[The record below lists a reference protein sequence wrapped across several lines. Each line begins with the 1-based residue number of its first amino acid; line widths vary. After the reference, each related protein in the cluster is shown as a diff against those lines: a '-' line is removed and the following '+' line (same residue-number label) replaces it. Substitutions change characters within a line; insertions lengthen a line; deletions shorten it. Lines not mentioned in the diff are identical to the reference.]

1 MGEVIH
7 VAFGAERM
15 WEQTHAKTV
24 DGLIS
29 VGALFGDDEPLM
41 RAKGECVTR
50 LLREIVEEAPSLQF
64 NTELPGDLTAEQTD
78 LVRAAIKHA
87 ALRGIQAGMT
97 HSIQALMASI
107 YDLCT
112 SKLSARPS

>member
-15 WEQTHAKTV
+15 WEQTHAKTA
-24 DGLIS
+24 DGLVS
-29 VGALFGDDEPLM
+29 VGAMFGDDEPLM
-41 RAKGECVTR
+41 RAKADVVTR

-64 NTELPGDLTAEQTD
+64 NTELPGDLTSDQTE

-87 ALRGIQAGMT
+87 ALKGIQAGMT

-112 SKLSARPS
+112 SKLQHPTN

>member
-1 MGEVIH
+1 MGQVIH

-15 WEQTHAKTV
+15 WEQTHSKTV

-29 VGALFGDDEPLM
+29 VGALFGDEELLM
-41 RAKGECVTR
+41 RAKADCVTR

-64 NTELPGDLTAEQTD
+64 NTELPSDLTAEQTD

-87 ALRGIQAGMT
+87 ALKGIQAGMT

-112 SKLSARPS
+112 SKLQHPAN